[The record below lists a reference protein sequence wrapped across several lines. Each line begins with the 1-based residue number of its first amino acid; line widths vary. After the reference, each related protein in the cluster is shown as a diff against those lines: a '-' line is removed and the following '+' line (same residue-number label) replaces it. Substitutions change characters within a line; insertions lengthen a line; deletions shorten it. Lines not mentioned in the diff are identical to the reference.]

1 MNEIDYKQAY
11 ELLKEFIEKRLT
23 KVYPQRKKD
32 YMIERSVLV
41 ENYYVIISK
50 VEKGVI
56 QNEDD

>member
-41 ENYYVIISK
+41 EKYYTILNKI
-50 VEKGVI
+50 EKGVI
-56 QNEDD
+56 QNE